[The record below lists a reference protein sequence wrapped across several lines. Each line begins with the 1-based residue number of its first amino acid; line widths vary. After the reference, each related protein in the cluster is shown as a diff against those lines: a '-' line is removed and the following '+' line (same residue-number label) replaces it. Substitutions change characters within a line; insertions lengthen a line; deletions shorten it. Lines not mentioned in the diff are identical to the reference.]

1 MEKKFQPQDL
11 AALLA
16 QQQGISSEEALN
28 FVRAFFELTEE
39 ALVNDSL
46 VKVTGFGT
54 TKLVVVNERESV
66 NIHTG
71 ERFQIGKHTKIT
83 FTPDNT
89 LRDLVNSPFALLTTT
104 TLYNETPE
112 EELDA
117 VPVVDEEYAEDELT
131 EMPTSENVDNEDA
144 ENTAPAVGTTLVEAT
159 NSLMDSAQSE
169 EVPEETQA
177 ATIATLQIGD
187 TSEDEAQDTAET
199 SVPEQ
204 TEVQPISSKEM
215 DAPTDSTSESPESA
229 DLTLVQSNTTA
240 EENTTT
246 TEATDNSLNVIPE
259 IVIAEAPTI
268 AEVAQE
274 ESTEVCTNPTSQYAT
289 VAPSST
295 QQEATLPNVT
305 NIQGE
310 IHVKTEE
317 VGRKTHHYRAHFNI
331 LLFAIVLLLLILSY
345 FAGYYHW
352 LCPNCPQ
359 THAAMSTPAVVTTSH
374 NTTPNPATQ
383 IGAPKVD
390 TPENFNDGLTSSAI
404 ATKDSAYND
413 AVPSKSSAAPSNTT
427 AQAKTSLATSST
439 AESKKNKEVQRI
451 VVKGA
456 TLPSQEKEIL
466 RSKSR
471 DYQQMPHGKSIIVG
485 TYLTH
490 VVKTGESLPRL
501 AKQYYGNPNYANY
514 IILHN
519 HIVHP
524 DLIKVGERIKIPQL
538 LQE

>member
-131 EMPTSENVDNEDA
+131 ETPTSENVDNEDA

-215 DAPTDSTSESPESA
+215 DTPTDSTMESPESK
-229 DLTLVQSNTTA
+229 LKKY
-240 EENTTT
+240 
-246 TEATDNSLNVIPE
+246 
-259 IVIAEAPTI
+259 
-268 AEVAQE
+268 
-274 ESTEVCTNPTSQYAT
+274 C
-289 VAPSST
+289 
-295 QQEATLPNVT
+295 
-305 NIQGE
+305 
-310 IHVKTEE
+310 
-317 VGRKTHHYRAHFNI
+317 FNI
-331 LLFAIVLLLLILSY
+331 DIF
-345 FAGYYHW
+345 
-352 LCPNCPQ
+352 
-359 THAAMSTPAVVTTSH
+359 
-374 NTTPNPATQ
+374 
-383 IGAPKVD
+383 
-390 TPENFNDGLTSSAI
+390 
-404 ATKDSAYND
+404 
-413 AVPSKSSAAPSNTT
+413 
-427 AQAKTSLATSST
+427 
-439 AESKKNKEVQRI
+439 
-451 VVKGA
+451 
-456 TLPSQEKEIL
+456 
-466 RSKSR
+466 
-471 DYQQMPHGKSIIVG
+471 
-485 TYLTH
+485 
-490 VVKTGESLPRL
+490 
-501 AKQYYGNPNYANY
+501 
-514 IILHN
+514 
-519 HIVHP
+519 
-524 DLIKVGERIKIPQL
+524 
-538 LQE
+538 

>member
-131 EMPTSENVDNEDA
+131 EASSSENAENEDT
-144 ENTAPAVGTTLVEAT
+144 ENTALAVGTTLVEAT

-187 TSEDEAQDTAET
+187 TNEDGAQDTAET

-215 DAPTDSTSESPESA
+215 DTPIDTTTESPASA
-229 DLTLVQSNTTA
+229 DLPLVQSDTTA

-246 TEATDNSLNVIPE
+246 TEATDNSLDVIPE

-268 AEVAQE
+268 AEAAQE
-274 ESTEVCTNPTSQYAT
+274 ECTEVCTNPTSQHAT
-289 VAPSST
+289 VAPPST
-295 QQEATLPNVT
+295 QPEATLPNVT

-317 VGRKTHHYRAHFNI
+317 VGRKTHHYRTHFNI

-359 THAAMSTPAVVTTSH
+359 THAVMSTPAVVATPH
-374 NTTPNPATQ
+374 NTTPNSATQ
-383 IGAPKVD
+383 TGAPKVD
-390 TPENFNDGLTSSAI
+390 TPENFNDGPTSSAI
-404 ATKDSAYND
+404 VTKDSANND

-427 AQAKTSLATSST
+427 TQAKTSLATSST

-456 TLPSQEKEIL
+456 TLPIQEKEIL

-538 LQE
+538 MQE

>member
-131 EMPTSENVDNEDA
+131 EMPTSENVDYEDA
-144 ENTAPAVGTTLVEAT
+144 ENTAPTVGTTLVEAT

-215 DAPTDSTSESPESA
+215 DTPTDTTTESPESA

-246 TEATDNSLNVIPE
+246 TEATDNSLDAIPE

-268 AEVAQE
+268 AEAAQE
-274 ESTEVCTNPTSQYAT
+274 ESTEVCTNPTSQHAT

-310 IHVKTEE
+310 IHVTTEE
-317 VGRKTHHYRAHFNI
+317 VGRKTHHYRTHFNI

-359 THAAMSTPAVVTTSH
+359 THTAMSTPAVVATPH
-374 NTTPNPATQ
+374 NTIPNPATPTV
-383 IGAPKVD
+383 APKVD
-390 TPENFNDGLTSSAI
+390 APESLNDVPASSATV
-404 ATKDSAYND
+404 TKDSAHN
-413 AVPSKSSAAPSNTT
+413 SATPSNTT

-538 LQE
+538 MQE

>member
-131 EMPTSENVDNEDA
+131 ETPTSENVDNEDA

-204 TEVQPISSKEM
+204 TEVQPISCKEM
-215 DAPTDSTSESPESA
+215 DTPTDTTTESPESA
-229 DLTLVQSNTTA
+229 DLTLGQSKTTA
-240 EENTTT
+240 EEDTTT

-268 AEVAQE
+268 AEAAQE
-274 ESTEVCTNPTSQYAT
+274 ESTEVCTNPTSQHAT

-317 VGRKTHHYRAHFNI
+317 VGRKTHHYRTHFNI

-359 THAAMSTPAVVTTSH
+359 THAAMSTPAVVATPH

-383 IGAPKVD
+383 TGAPKVD
-390 TPENFNDGLTSSAI
+390 TPENFNDGPTSSAI
-404 ATKDSAYND
+404 ATKDSANND
-413 AVPSKSSAAPSNTT
+413 AAPSNTT
-427 AQAKTSLATSST
+427 AQAKPSLATSST

-519 HIVHP
+519 HIIHP

-538 LQE
+538 MQE

>member
-1 MEKKFQPQDL
+1 MEKKFQPQDF

-16 QQQGISSEEALN
+16 QQQGITKEEALE
-28 FVRAFFELTEE
+28 FVRVFFELTEE
-39 ALVNDSL
+39 ALIKDSL
-46 VKVTGFGT
+46 VKVSGFGT

-144 ENTAPAVGTTLVEAT
+144 ENTAPAVGTTLVEA

-187 TSEDEAQDTAET
+187 TNEDEAQDTAET

-215 DAPTDSTSESPESA
+215 DTPTDTTTESPEYA

-246 TEATDNSLNVIPE
+246 TEATDNTLDAIPE

-274 ESTEVCTNPTSQYAT
+274 ESTEVCTNPTSQHTT

-317 VGRKTHHYRAHFNI
+317 VGRKTHHYRTHFNI

-359 THAAMSTPAVVTTSH
+359 THAAMSTPAVVATPH

-383 IGAPKVD
+383 TGAPKVN
-390 TPENFNDGLTSSAI
+390 TPESLNDGPTSSAI
-404 ATKDSAYND
+404 ATKDSANND
-413 AVPSKSSAAPSNTT
+413 AVPSKSNAAPSNTT

-456 TLPSQEKEIL
+456 TLPIQEKEIL

-538 LQE
+538 MQE

>member
-131 EMPTSENVDNEDA
+131 EMPTSENVGNEDA

-177 ATIATLQIGD
+177 ATIATQQIGD

-199 SVPEQ
+199 SVPDQ
-204 TEVQPISSKEM
+204 TEVQPISSKEK
-215 DAPTDSTSESPESA
+215 DTPTDTTTESPESA
-229 DLTLVQSNTTA
+229 DLTLGQSNTTA

-246 TEATDNSLNVIPE
+246 TEATDNFLNVIPE

-274 ESTEVCTNPTSQYAT
+274 ESTEICTNPTSQHAT

-317 VGRKTHHYRAHFNI
+317 VGRKTHHYRTHFNI

-359 THAAMSTPAVVTTSH
+359 THAAMSTPAVVATPH

-383 IGAPKVD
+383 TGAPKVD
-390 TPENFNDGLTSSAI
+390 TPENFNDGPTSSAI
-404 ATKDSAYND
+404 ATKDSANND
-413 AVPSKSSAAPSNTT
+413 AAPSKSSAAPSNTT

-538 LQE
+538 MQE

>member
-144 ENTAPAVGTTLVEAT
+144 ENTAPAVGTTLVEA

-187 TSEDEAQDTAET
+187 TNEDEAQDTAET

-215 DAPTDSTSESPESA
+215 DTPTDTTTESPEYA

-246 TEATDNSLNVIPE
+246 TEATDNTLDAIPE

-274 ESTEVCTNPTSQYAT
+274 ESTEVCTNPTSQHT
-289 VAPSST
+289 TEAPYYT

-305 NIQGE
+305 IIQGE

-317 VGRKTHHYRAHFNI
+317 VGLKTHHYRTHFNI

-359 THAAMSTPAVVTTSH
+359 THAAMSTPAVVATPH

-383 IGAPKVD
+383 TGAPKVN
-390 TPENFNDGLTSSAI
+390 TPESLNDGPTSSAI
-404 ATKDSAYND
+404 ATKDSANND
-413 AVPSKSSAAPSNTT
+413 AVPSKSNAAPSNTT

-456 TLPSQEKEIL
+456 TLPIQEKEIL

-538 LQE
+538 MQE

>member
-16 QQQGISSEEALN
+16 QQQGISTEEALN

-131 EMPTSENVDNEDA
+131 ETPTSENVDNEDA

-204 TEVQPISSKEM
+204 TEVQPISSKEK
-215 DAPTDSTSESPESA
+215 DTPTDSTTESPESA

-274 ESTEVCTNPTSQYAT
+274 ESTEICTNPTSQHAT

-317 VGRKTHHYRAHFNI
+317 LGRRAHHHRTHFNI
-331 LLFAIVLLLLILSY
+331 LLFAIVLLSLILSY

-359 THAAMSTPAVVTTSH
+359 THAAMSTPAVVATPH
-374 NTTPNPATQ
+374 NTTPTPATPTV
-383 IGAPKVD
+383 APKVD
-390 TPENFNDGLTSSAI
+390 APDSLNDGPASSATV
-404 ATKDSAYND
+404 TKGSANKD
-413 AVPSKSSAAPSNTT
+413 AVPSNNSAAPSNTT
-427 AQAKTSLATSST
+427 AQEKTSPTTSST

-451 VVKGA
+451 VVKGNN
-456 TLPSQEKEIL
+456 LPIQEKEIL

-485 TYLTH
+485 TYSTH
-490 VVKTGESLPRL
+490 VVQTGESLPRL

-524 DLIKVGERIKIPQL
+524 DLIKVGQRIKIPQL
-538 LQE
+538 MQE

>member
-1 MEKKFQPQDL
+1 M
-11 AALLA
+11 
-16 QQQGISSEEALN
+16 
-28 FVRAFFELTEE
+28 
-39 ALVNDSL
+39 
-46 VKVTGFGT
+46 
-54 TKLVVVNERESV
+54 
-66 NIHTG
+66 
-71 ERFQIGKHTKIT
+71 
-83 FTPDNT
+83 
-89 LRDLVNSPFALLTTT
+89 NSPFALLTTT

-131 EMPTSENVDNEDA
+131 EMPTSENVGNEDA

-177 ATIATLQIGD
+177 ATIATQQIGD
-187 TSEDEAQDTAET
+187 TSEDEAQDTAEN

-204 TEVQPISSKEM
+204 TEVQPISSKEK
-215 DAPTDSTSESPESA
+215 DTPTDTTTESPESA
-229 DLTLVQSNTTA
+229 DLTLGQSNTTA

-246 TEATDNSLNVIPE
+246 TEATDNSLDVIPE

-268 AEVAQE
+268 AEAAQE
-274 ESTEVCTNPTSQYAT
+274 ESTEVCTNPTSQHAA

-310 IHVKTEE
+310 IHVTTEE
-317 VGRKTHHYRAHFNI
+317 VGRKTHHYRTHFNI

-359 THAAMSTPAVVTTSH
+359 THTAMSTPAVVATPH
-374 NTTPNPATQ
+374 NTIPNPATPTV
-383 IGAPKVD
+383 APKVD
-390 TPENFNDGLTSSAI
+390 APESLNDVPASSATV
-404 ATKDSAYND
+404 TKDSAHN
-413 AVPSKSSAAPSNTT
+413 SATPSNTT

-538 LQE
+538 MQE

>member
-144 ENTAPAVGTTLVEAT
+144 ENTAPAVGTTLVEA

-204 TEVQPISSKEM
+204 TEVQPISSKEK
-215 DAPTDSTSESPESA
+215 DTPTDSTTESPESA

-246 TEATDNSLNVIPE
+246 TEATDNSLNIIPE

-268 AEVAQE
+268 AEAAQE
-274 ESTEVCTNPTSQYAT
+274 ESTEVCTNPTSQHAT

-317 VGRKTHHYRAHFNI
+317 VG
-331 LLFAIVLLLLILSY
+331 
-345 FAGYYHW
+345 
-352 LCPNCPQ
+352 C
-359 THAAMSTPAVVTTSH
+359 
-374 NTTPNPATQ
+374 
-383 IGAPKVD
+383 
-390 TPENFNDGLTSSAI
+390 
-404 ATKDSAYND
+404 
-413 AVPSKSSAAPSNTT
+413 
-427 AQAKTSLATSST
+427 
-439 AESKKNKEVQRI
+439 
-451 VVKGA
+451 
-456 TLPSQEKEIL
+456 
-466 RSKSR
+466 
-471 DYQQMPHGKSIIVG
+471 
-485 TYLTH
+485 
-490 VVKTGESLPRL
+490 
-501 AKQYYGNPNYANY
+501 
-514 IILHN
+514 
-519 HIVHP
+519 
-524 DLIKVGERIKIPQL
+524 
-538 LQE
+538 

>member
-117 VPVVDEEYAEDELT
+117 VPVVEEEYTNEEGIEAS
-131 EMPTSENVDNEDA
+131 TSENVDNEDA
-144 ENTAPAVGTTLVEAT
+144 DDSAPVVGTPLVEAT
-159 NSLMDSAQSE
+159 NPLMDSAQSE

-215 DAPTDSTSESPESA
+215 DTPTDSTTESPESA
-229 DLTLVQSNTTA
+229 DFTLVQSNTTA
-240 EENTTT
+240 EEYTTT

-259 IVIAEAPTI
+259 IVIAKAPTI
-268 AEVAQE
+268 AEAAQE
-274 ESTEVCTNPTSQYAT
+274 ESTEVCTNPTSQHAT

-317 VGRKTHHYRAHFNI
+317 VGHKTHHYRTHFNI

-359 THAAMSTPAVVTTSH
+359 THTMSTPAVVATPH

-383 IGAPKVD
+383 TGAPKVD
-390 TPENFNDGLTSSAI
+390 TPENFNDGSTSSAI
-404 ATKDSAYND
+404 ATKDSANND

-427 AQAKTSLATSST
+427 TQAKTSPTTSST

-451 VVKGA
+451 VVKGNN
-456 TLPSQEKEIL
+456 LPIQEKEIL

-485 TYLTH
+485 TYSTH

-501 AKQYYGNPNYANY
+501 AKQYYGNPNFANY

-524 DLIKVGERIKIPQL
+524 DLIKVGQRIKIPQL
-538 LQE
+538 MQE

>member
-11 AALLA
+11 ATLLA
-16 QQQGISSEEALN
+16 QQQGISTEEALN

-131 EMPTSENVDNEDA
+131 ETPTSENVDNEYA
-144 ENTAPAVGTTLVEAT
+144 ENTAPAVGTTLVEAL
-159 NSLMDSAQSE
+159 NSPMDSAQSE
-169 EVPEETQA
+169 EFPEETQA
-177 ATIATLQIGD
+177 ATIATLQIDD
-187 TSEDEAQDTAET
+187 TSEDEAQDTAED

-215 DAPTDSTSESPESA
+215 DTPTDITTENPASA
-229 DLTLVQSNTTA
+229 DLTLVQSNITA

-246 TEATDNSLNVIPE
+246 TEATDNTLNVIPE

-268 AEVAQE
+268 AEAAQE
-274 ESTEVCTNPTSQYAT
+274 ECTNPTSQHAT

-317 VGRKTHHYRAHFNI
+317 VGRKTHHYRTHFNI

-359 THAAMSTPAVVTTSH
+359 THTMSTPAVVATPH

-383 IGAPKVD
+383 PGAPKVD
-390 TPENFNDGLTSSAI
+390 TPENFNDGPTSSAI
-404 ATKDSAYND
+404 ATKDSANND

-456 TLPSQEKEIL
+456 TLPIQEKEIL

-538 LQE
+538 MQE